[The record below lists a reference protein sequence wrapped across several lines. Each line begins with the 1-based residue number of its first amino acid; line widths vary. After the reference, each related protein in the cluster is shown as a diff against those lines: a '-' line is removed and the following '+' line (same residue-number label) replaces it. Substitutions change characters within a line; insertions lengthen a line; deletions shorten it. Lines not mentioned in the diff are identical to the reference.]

1 LNPSKAVSRALSGWY
16 IGSTSSLWDGVEGV
30 DEKGGQ
36 GRRSRWA
43 CAVPI
48 VMVSSPW
55 KRLLRGVRA
64 RVSYANVVAT
74 LAILFS
80 MTGAAVAAKHYLINS
95 TSQISPKV
103 LKAIQGRHGGTA
115 GAAGAQGPAGPA
127 GASGPQ
133 GVPGNEGPRGTTGPA
148 GNEGPAGQVQKPAVF
163 SKTLSPA
170 SEGEETT
177 ELFTLHG
184 EEIKATFVCGKGA
197 SGTPT
202 ASIKITAPTNSRG
215 DSGLDA
221 ISAETSNPPEHTKNL
236 VQALLLE
243 PGNAKALGE
252 LQSNSAGTQKTTRG
266 ELSASVQTPTEAAY
280 IAAYM
285 EASPYGSTPVCLV
298 EGTATSVPL
307 S

>member
-1 LNPSKAVSRALSGWY
+1 
-16 IGSTSSLWDGVEGV
+16 
-30 DEKGGQ
+30 
-36 GRRSRWA
+36 
-43 CAVPI
+43 
-48 VMVSSPW
+48 MVSAPW
-55 KRLLRGVRA
+55 KRLARGVRA

-103 LKAIQGRHGGTA
+103 LKAIEGHHTGTP

-127 GASGPQ
+127 GPVGPQ
-133 GVPGNEGPRGTTGPA
+133 GVPGNEGPRGATGPA
-148 GNEGPAGQVQKPAVF
+148 GNEGAPGQVQKPATF
-163 SKTLSPA
+163 SKSLSPA

-177 ELFTLHG
+177 ELFTLNG
-184 EEIKATFVCGKGA
+184 EEIKATFVCAKGSA
-197 SGTPT
+197 GTPT
-202 ASIKITAPTNSRG
+202 ASIKITAPSGSRG

-221 ISAETSNPPEHTKNL
+221 LNRETNNPPEQTKNL

-252 LQSNSAGTQKTTRG
+252 LQSNVGGTQKTNVG
-266 ELSASVQTPTEAAY
+266 ELTASVQTPTEAAY

-298 EGTATSVPL
+298 EGTAISVPL

>member
-1 LNPSKAVSRALSGWY
+1 MVYWLDVVP
-16 IGSTSSLWDGVEGV
+16 WDGVEGV

-43 CAVPI
+43 CADPI
-48 VMVSSPW
+48 AMFSAPW
-55 KRLLRGVRA
+55 KLLRAVRG
-64 RVSYANVVAT
+64 RISYANVVAT

-80 MTGAAVAAKHYLINS
+80 MTGAAVAAKHYLVNS

-103 LKAIQGRHGGTA
+103 LKAIEGRHTGTP
-115 GAAGAQGPAGPA
+115 GAAGAQGPAGSAGPA
-127 GASGPQ
+127 GPQ
-133 GVPGNEGPRGTTGPA
+133 GAAGNEGPRGATGPA
-148 GNEGPAGQVQKPAVF
+148 GNEGPPGQVQKPAAF
-163 SKTLSPA
+163 SETLSPA

-177 ELFTLHG
+177 ELFTLNG
-184 EEIKATFVCGKGA
+184 EEIKATFVCGKG
-197 SGTPT
+197 SGGTPT
-202 ASIKITAPTNSRG
+202 ASIKITAPTGSRG

-221 ISAETSNPPEHTKNL
+221 ISQETSSPPEHTKNL

-252 LQSNSAGTQKTTRG
+252 LQSNASGTQKTTVG
-266 ELSASVQTPTEAAY
+266 ELSASVQTPTEGAY

-298 EGTATSVPL
+298 EGTAISVPL